1 MLPIILNA
9 FPISGSI
16 FQIRE
21 SCFQLMAVN
30 NRSQSSLIFM
40 AVLPNFGTQIH
51 HNLKIYGLNFQF
63 LEGKSMNPKFAGIW
77 ITCVTKC
84 KQLQYF
90 EFSISNLLILP
101 AIYMKI
107 FLIECL
113 TQRWTLIYT
122 FSDDFF
128 IDSLTEHNIK
138 TNRDNK
144 TSVALET
151 NFIFIIINLST
162 HENV

>member
-1 MLPIILNA
+1 M
-9 FPISGSI
+9 
-16 FQIRE
+16 E
-21 SCFQLMAVN
+21 VN
-30 NRSQSSLIFM
+30 CHSHSVAIFM
-40 AVLPNFGTQIH
+40 TGLPNFGSIIQYTPEIH
-51 HNLKIYGLNFQF
+51 GLKFQF

-138 TNRDNK
+138 TNRDNN